1 MTAILL
7 NKHANHDAICAMLT
21 KVHLSN
27 LPVPV
32 PFTTTV
38 TEHEGETDEYQ
49 VPLLHLTAD

>member
-7 NKHANHDAICAMLT
+7 NKHVNHDAIYATRT

-32 PFTTTV
+32 P
-38 TEHEGETDEYQ
+38 
-49 VPLLHLTAD
+49 LLRE

>member
-21 KVHLSN
+21 KVYLSN

-32 PFTTTV
+32 P
-38 TEHEGETDEYQ
+38 
-49 VPLLHLTAD
+49 LLRE

>member
-7 NKHANHDAICAMLT
+7 NKHVNHGAIYAMLT

-32 PFTTTV
+32 P
-38 TEHEGETDEYQ
+38 
-49 VPLLHLTAD
+49 LLRE